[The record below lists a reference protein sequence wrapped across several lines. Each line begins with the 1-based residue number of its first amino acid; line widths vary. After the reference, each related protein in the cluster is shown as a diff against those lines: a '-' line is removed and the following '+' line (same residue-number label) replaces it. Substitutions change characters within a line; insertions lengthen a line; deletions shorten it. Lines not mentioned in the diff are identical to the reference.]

1 MNENKKR
8 KGISLCEA
16 KAGATPCCKVEG
28 LVPIDARGQ
37 IVLPKDVRE
46 KAGIEPG
53 DKLAVIAFES
63 EGKICCIALVKAET
77 FAESV
82 KGTLGPV
89 MAEILQEQ
97 E

>member
-1 MNENKKR
+1 MTENKKK
-8 KGISLCEA
+8 KGAACCGTSA
-16 KAGATPCCKVEG
+16 ATAPCCKVEA

-46 KAGIEPG
+46 KAQFEAG

-63 EGKICCIALVKAET
+63 DGKVCCITLVKADT

-82 KGTLGPV
+82 KGMLGPL
-89 MAEILQEQ
+89 MTEILQE
-97 E
+97 